1 MRPTTYLC
9 HAQNGGLIRR
19 TLGAADK
26 PPSLTGRPN
35 SSYANKYI
43 NVIKEHCCQLRS
55 RATPQSCSEPVIHS
69 FIQDPSRSILGQT
82 ERRERANLLLGF
94 KHIFHP
100 DYCCSILFK
109 KGKKKSISP
118 SSFGCSIL
126 MKIQFASLFSFL
138 PPQFMH
144 FHPLKVISDL
154 WVSFPGRMIAVFY
167 GGGERSRA
175 PHQG

>member
-1 MRPTTYLC
+1 MSTAANYIQEPLLNPI
-9 HAQNGGLIRR
+9 QNL
-19 TLGAADK
+19 
-26 PPSLTGRPN
+26 
-35 SSYANKYI
+35 
-43 NVIKEHCCQLRS
+43 Q
-55 RATPQSCSEPVIHS
+55 S
-69 FIQDPSRSILGQT
+69 FIHPEPLHGLFLARQREEKGQ
-82 ERRERANLLLGF
+82 NLLLGF

-109 KGKKKSISP
+109 KKKKSISP

-138 PPQFMH
+138 PPQFVH

-154 WVSFPGRMIAVFY
+154 WVLFPGRMIAVFY

-175 PHQG
+175 PHQR